1 MMTRFVLSELNTF
14 QAAEAGKN
22 GLLVCLVGDGRI
34 LNARQ
39 MLFSRIFAITVI
51 QTEIKHFIKI
61 VQKYTYKLRRI
72 RSNLTLFYVSFFLM
86 ILTCNRIINPDTEI
100 DILLQTSIRSLE
112 RYNHT

>member
-1 MMTRFVLSELNTF
+1 MMTLLVLSTLKIF

-39 MLFSRIFAITVI
+39 MMVSRIFAITVI

-61 VQKYTYKLRRI
+61 VQKSTHQFRKI
-72 RSNLTLFYVSFFLM
+72 RSFLKLFHVVFFSNDLY
-86 ILTCNRIINPDTEI
+86 L
-100 DILLQTSIRSLE
+100 
-112 RYNHT
+112 